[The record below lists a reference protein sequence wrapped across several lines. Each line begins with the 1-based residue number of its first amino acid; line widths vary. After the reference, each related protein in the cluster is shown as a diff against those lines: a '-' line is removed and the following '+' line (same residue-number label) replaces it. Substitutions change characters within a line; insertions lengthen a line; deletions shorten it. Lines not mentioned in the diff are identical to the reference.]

1 MRSLPK
7 SFLNLSFAFV
17 LPMLVLASVARAE
30 FRVPALTGPVVDEA
44 RIIDARVEESIQQA
58 LFALRNS
65 GGSQI
70 NVLTVPSLEELP
82 IEQASIRVAEQWK
95 LGGAKTDN
103 GVILLVAP
111 KERRVRIEVGQ
122 GLEGTLTD
130 ADSKRIIDQTILPL
144 FRSGDYSRG
153 ILVGVY
159 QIAQKTDPN
168 FDLTPYLEGAQ
179 TYAENR
185 RSPRSMFWKFAP
197 LLIFLWLIMG
207 GFGGGRRSRYRR
219 SGLFYGGWGGGGLSS
234 GGWGGGRS
242 SGGGWSGGGG
252 GFSGG
257 GASGSW

>member
-1 MRSLPK
+1 MHALPK
-7 SFLNLSFAFV
+7 VFLKFILAFA
-17 LPMLVLASVARAE
+17 LPMFVAMGVARAE
-30 FRVPALTGPVVDEA
+30 FRVPALTGPVVDDA
-44 RIIDARVEESIQQA
+44 RIVDPRIEEAITRA

-70 NVLTVPSLEELP
+70 NVLTVSSLDELP

-122 GLEGTLTD
+122 GLEGALTD

-168 FDLTPYLEGAQ
+168 FDLTPYLEGGA
-179 TYAENR
+179 
-185 RSPRSMFWKFAP
+185 PRASRESAPQGIPWKFL
-197 LLIFLWLIMG
+197 LLILFLWLIMG

-219 SGLFYGGWGGGGLSS
+219 SGLFYGGWGLGGLGG

-242 SGGGWSGGGG
+242 SGGGWGGGGG